1 MAGSSQGSVPAPTAA
16 EVRSRVQPELAD
28 LVALRRAAAGLP
40 SLARGAR
47 TRQRGLFSAPPKGR
61 GMEYAES
68 RPYQPGDDVRALDW
82 RVTARTGRPHTKL
95 FQEERERPVYLAL
108 DLRPGM
114 AFATRGVFKSVLAAR
129 TAALIAW
136 KTVADHD
143 RVGGVLLGPAGIVD
157 LPPGRGLIGAMRLL
171 KACVEVAA
179 QAPAAPPALTVLSS
193 RLARLVRPGSLV
205 FVLADFRELER
216 AVEADF
222 ARIALHSDV
231 VFLACEDPFERA
243 LPSLEASLRV
253 THEGQARTVALGN
266 PEHLRRYA
274 SRAEARDARLE
285 SFARQH
291 RIGLIRLATDADPLA
306 SLMNHYTCP

>member
-1 MAGSSQGSVPAPTAA
+1 MAGRLQGNPPASPTPDLPAG
-16 EVRSRVQPELAD
+16 VQPALAD
-28 LVALRRAAAGLP
+28 LLALRRPAAGLP
-40 SLARGAR
+40 ALARTAR

-143 RVGGVLLGPAGIVD
+143 RVGGVLMGPAGIVD
-157 LPPGRGLIGAMRLL
+157 LPPARGQLGAMRFL
-171 KACVEVAA
+171 KGCVEVAA
-179 QAPAAPPALTVLSS
+179 QVPTAPLALHALSG

-205 FVLADFRELER
+205 FVLGDFRDLDR
-216 AVEADF
+216 SAEADF

-243 LPSLEASLRV
+243 LPAFDASLRV
-253 THEGQARTVALGN
+253 THGGLSRTVALGS
-266 PEHLRRYA
+266 EEQSRRYA
-274 SRAEARDARLE
+274 GQATARDARLE
-285 SFARQH
+285 GFTRQH
-291 RIGLIRLATDADPLA
+291 RVGLLRLSTDADPLA
-306 SLMNHYTCP
+306 SLVKHYA